1 MVEQV
6 CSHMEAERGYQNI
19 RKYYNLMRT
28 QVGTFVTISTYYC
41 FTCMQLVSGTMYN
54 IALQLFA
61 NIYHLIYVENVGHVS
76 IIN

>member
-1 MVEQV
+1 MVEQE
-6 CSHMEAERGYQNI
+6 CSCMKAARGYQNV

-28 QVGTFVTISTYYC
+28 QMGTICYHINVLLLYLFATGQWYY
-41 FTCMQLVSGTMYN
+41 
-54 IALQLFA
+54 IALQLFS